1 MYTLDTNA
9 IIYYLKGDEAVSSI
23 LTQIFSSNI
32 PVYIS
37 TITQVELLGF
47 SNIAAKELEQ
57 IEDLLKTMATIPL
70 DSNIARIAG
79 FLRRTYRLQ
88 IADSAIAATALFTG
102 TKLIT
107 RDIRHFIKVPN
118 LSVQKI

>member
-47 SNIAAKELEQ
+47 SNITAQELEQ
-57 IEDLLKTMATIPL
+57 IEDLLKTIAIIPL

-88 IADSAIAATALFTG
+88 IADSAIAATTFSLA
-102 TKLIT
+102 
-107 RDIRHFIKVPN
+107 R
-118 LSVQKI
+118 